1 MSAFTGL
8 ATSLLRH
15 PYLWEVQGM
24 EQARSIF
31 SGGVPLIWPS
41 ESSIRWWTTSA
52 PILSLVLYTSTF
64 ISSLFANWCIG
75 KLPSIGLNVK
85 NYIIYSIRGKTGV
98 LFHVDSPGSFFH
110 THYNAE
116 SCCGGCLCVLCFH
129 VASVLIPMCVVSIC
143 CLFSYV
149 YSCHPFCNISETGE
163 RRLGKGTHLIRSFLA
178 MCLSSSLRKQVSFR
192 QLSLLKTSYNQGL
205 HLSDIQQQR
214 LQSCSTC
221 TGTTTP
227 CSFPALL

>member
-1 MSAFTGL
+1 MDYFC
-8 ATSLLRH
+8 
-15 PYLWEVQGM
+15 V
-24 EQARSIF
+24 
-31 SGGVPLIWPS
+31 
-41 ESSIRWWTTSA
+41 
-52 PILSLVLYTSTF
+52 ILSLVLYTSTF

-116 SCCGGCLCVLCFH
+116 LCCGGCLCVLCFH

-149 YSCHPFCNISETGE
+149 YSCHPFYVCFCNISETGE
-163 RRLGKGTHLIRSFLA
+163 RRLGKGTHLICRRRSEMVFA
-178 MCLSSSLRKQVSFR
+178 ASWPCACPLR
-192 QLSLLKTSYNQGL
+192 YAN
-205 HLSDIQQQR
+205 R
-214 LQSCSTC
+214 LVFVNLVC
-221 TGTTTP
+221 
-227 CSFPALL
+227 